1 LSISQAISF
10 PHASK
15 IPHEPFDLDKYID
28 FFNDSNCKLL
38 VIPCIGNLTF
48 EDDRKFLVFFAEKV
62 IISHPDRA
70 SAVYSGMSV
79 NTSLIEGSLVSSL
92 DTCMRLLR
100 NGISDSVRMVG
111 GVPVSSCNSEFD
123 VVMNDALDHRHDI
136 LIIAQSWT
144 RICQEMSGAQL
155 SSSDVISLFTWQEYL
170 H

>member
-1 LSISQAISF
+1 
-10 PHASK
+10 
-15 IPHEPFDLDKYID
+15 
-28 FFNDSNCKLL
+28 
-38 VIPCIGNLTF
+38 
-48 EDDRKFLVFFAEKV
+48 
-62 IISHPDRA
+62 
-70 SAVYSGMSV
+70 M
-79 NTSLIEGSLVSSL
+79 SSL